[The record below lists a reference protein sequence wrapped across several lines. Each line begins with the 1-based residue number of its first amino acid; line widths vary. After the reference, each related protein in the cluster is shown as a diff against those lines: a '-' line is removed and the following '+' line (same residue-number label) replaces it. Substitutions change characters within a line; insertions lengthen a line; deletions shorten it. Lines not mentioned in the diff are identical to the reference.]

1 MRFLKLACVS
11 SVLLGC
17 ALAQPTV
24 FSGGVINN
32 ASYAKGQAVAPGS
45 VVSIFGSGLAAA
57 TLSFDSVP
65 LSATL
70 GSTTVLFNGEPAPLY
85 FVGADVQGSA
95 PNLYGQVNAVLP
107 WDLSISGAVNVTV
120 KSGSFTSAPVPVLVG
135 AVAPGI
141 YSIPSGAGYAVAF
154 NNVYNGNTDAA
165 LAAPTNANLGYPSH
179 PAKAG
184 DVLTVYATGLGAV
197 GLSAS
202 GPSSPPAPGAAS
214 LDATRYTLVVPTV
227 LIGGTPVQ
235 PIFSGLTPQFVGIN
249 QVNFIVPS
257 GITGNSIPIQL
268 VAGGITS
275 TNQVVIAI
283 Q

>member
-1 MRFLKLACVS
+1 MRFVKLACVS
-11 SVLLGC
+11 SILLGC
-17 ALAQPTV
+17 AFAQPTV

-32 ASYAKGQAVAPGS
+32 ASYTKGQVVAPGS

-57 TLSFDSVP
+57 TLSFDTIP

-85 FVGADVQGSA
+85 FVGADVEGTA
-95 PNLYGQVNAVLP
+95 PNLYGQINAQLP
-107 WDLSISGAVNVTV
+107 WDLSISGPVNVTV
-120 KSGSFTSAPVPVLVG
+120 KNGSVTSAPVPVLVG
-135 AVAPGI
+135 ASAPGI

-154 NNVYNGNTDAA
+154 NSVDAA
-165 LAAPTNANLGYPSH
+165 IAAPVNANLGYPTH

-184 DVLTVYATGLGAV
+184 DIMTMYATGLGPV

-202 GPSSPPAPGAAS
+202 GPSSPPAAGAAS
-214 LDATRYTLVVPTV
+214 LDATRYTLTVPTL
-227 LIGGTPVQ
+227 LIGGVQ
-235 PIFSGLTPQFVGIN
+235 AQVIFSGLTPQYVGIN
-249 QVNFIVPS
+249 QVNFVVPS
-257 GITGNSIPIQL
+257 GVTGSALPIQL
-268 VAGGITS
+268 VEGGITS